1 MALELAAAATGF
13 TSTVL
18 LAAVL
23 RRRGVEEGVAIA
35 DKSWMQNGG
44 GGAEGQ
50 SLSVRRP
57 VVDDSA
63 DGEIGEHGVVWAGMA
78 RRRTAGGEHPV
89 ALPGAYGI
97 NGNQFLALVVNKNAQ
112 MHVIQTGNAEGAD
125 QRVGYLHDLHQ
136 PAEPPDGLVEGE
148 ELGEGD
154 AVFGGS
160 GSQ

>member
-1 MALELAAAATGF
+1 MVAATGF

-35 DKSWMQNGG
+35 GKNWMQNGG
-44 GGAEGQ
+44 GGKEGQ

-57 VVDDSA
+57 VIDDPA
-63 DGEIGEHGVVWAGMA
+63 DGEIGEHGVIGAGMP
-78 RRRTAGGEHPV
+78 RSRTASGENPV
-89 ALPGAYGI
+89 ALSGAYWI
-97 NGNQFLALVVNKNAQ
+97 NSNPFRALVVHKNAQ

-136 PAEPPDGLVEGE
+136 PAEPPDDLVEGE
-148 ELGEGD
+148 ELGEGE
-154 AVFGGS
+154 AVLGGS

>member
-63 DGEIGEHGVVWAGMA
+63 DCEICENGVV
-78 RRRTAGGEHPV
+78 
-89 ALPGAYGI
+89 
-97 NGNQFLALVVNKNAQ
+97 
-112 MHVIQTGNAEGAD
+112 
-125 QRVGYLHDLHQ
+125 
-136 PAEPPDGLVEGE
+136 
-148 ELGEGD
+148 
-154 AVFGGS
+154 
-160 GSQ
+160 

>member
-1 MALELAAAATGF
+1 MVAAAVVAATGF

-35 DKSWMQNGG
+35 GKNWMQNGG
-44 GGAEGQ
+44 GGEEGQ

-57 VVDDSA
+57 VVDDPA

-89 ALPGAYGI
+89 TLPGAYGI
-97 NGNQFLALVVNKNAQ
+97 NGNQFLALVVHKNAQ

-136 PAEPPDGLVEGE
+136 AAGPPEDLVEGE

>member
-1 MALELAAAATGF
+1 MAPELAAAATGF

-57 VVDDSA
+57 VIDDSA

-78 RRRTAGGEHPV
+78 SSRTAGGKDPV
-89 ALPGAYGI
+89 ALSGAYRI
-97 NGNQFLALVVNKNAQ
+97 NSNQFLALVIYKNAQ
-112 MHVIQTGNAEGAD
+112 MHVIQAGNAEGAD

-136 PAEPPDGLVEGE
+136 LAVPPEDFVEGE
-148 ELGEGD
+148 ELGAGD

>member
-78 RRRTAGGEHPV
+78 RRRTASGEDPI
-89 ALPGAYGI
+89 ALSGANWI
-97 NGNQFLALVVNKNAQ
+97 NGNQFLPLVVHKNAQ

-136 PAEPPDGLVEGE
+136 PAEPPDDLVEGE

-154 AVFGGS
+154 AVLGGS

>member
-1 MALELAAAATGF
+1 MVAATGF

-35 DKSWMQNGG
+35 GKNWMQNGG
-44 GGAEGQ
+44 GGKEGQ

-57 VVDDSA
+57 VVDDPA

-78 RRRTAGGEHPV
+78 RSRTAGSKHPI
-89 ALPGAYGI
+89 ALSGANRI
-97 NGNQFLALVVNKNAQ
+97 NRNKFLALVIHKNAQ

>member
-1 MALELAAAATGF
+1 M
-13 TSTVL
+13 
-18 LAAVL
+18 
-23 RRRGVEEGVAIA
+23 
-35 DKSWMQNGG
+35 
-44 GGAEGQ
+44 
-50 SLSVRRP
+50 
-57 VVDDSA
+57 VDDSA

-78 RRRTAGGEHPV
+78 RSRTAGGENPV
-89 ALPGAYGI
+89 ALPGAHGI
-97 NGNQFLALVVNKNAQ
+97 NGNQFLALVVHKNAQ

-148 ELGEGD
+148 ELGEGE

>member
-1 MALELAAAATGF
+1 MVAATGF

-35 DKSWMQNGG
+35 GKNWMQNGG
-44 GGAEGQ
+44 GGKEGQ

-57 VVDDSA
+57 VVDDPA

-78 RRRTAGGEHPV
+78 RSRTAGGEHPV
-89 ALPGAYGI
+89 ALSGANRV
-97 NGNQFLALVVNKNAQ
+97 NGHQFLALVVDKNAQ

>member
-1 MALELAAAATGF
+1 MVAATGF

-35 DKSWMQNGG
+35 GKNWMQNGG
-44 GGAEGQ
+44 GGKEGQ

-57 VVDDSA
+57 VIDDPA
-63 DGEIGEHGVVWAGMA
+63 DGEIGKHGVIWAGMP
-78 RRRTAGGEHPV
+78 RSRTTSCENPV
-89 ALPGAYGI
+89 ALSGAYWI
-97 NGNQFLALVVNKNAQ
+97 NSNQFLALVIHKNAQ

-136 PAEPPDGLVEGE
+136 PAEPPDDLVEGE
-148 ELGEGD
+148 ELGEGG
-154 AVFGGS
+154 AVLGGS

>member
-1 MALELAAAATGF
+1 MVAATGF

-35 DKSWMQNGG
+35 GKNWMQNGG
-44 GGAEGQ
+44 GGKEGQ

-57 VVDDSA
+57 VIDDPA
-63 DGEIGEHGVVWAGMA
+63 DGEIGEHGVIWAGMP
-78 RRRTAGGEHPV
+78 RSRTASGENTV
-89 ALPGAYGI
+89 ALSGAYWI
-97 NGNQFLALVVNKNAQ
+97 NSNQFLALVIHKNAQ

-136 PAEPPDGLVEGE
+136 PAEPPDDLVEGE
-148 ELGEGD
+148 ELGEGG
-154 AVFGGS
+154 AVLGGS

>member
-1 MALELAAAATGF
+1 MVLELAAAATGF

-35 DKSWMQNGG
+35 DKSWMQSGG

-63 DGEIGEHGVVWAGMA
+63 DGEIGEHGVIWAGMA
-78 RRRTAGGEHPV
+78 RSRTAGSKNPI
-89 ALPGAYGI
+89 ALSGANRI
-97 NGNQFLALVVNKNAQ
+97 NSNKFLALVIHKNAQ
-112 MHVIQTGNAEGAD
+112 MHVIQSGNPVGAD
-125 QRVGYLHDLHQ
+125 QRAHHLHDLHQ
-136 PAEPPDGLVEGE
+136 LALPPAGLLG
-148 ELGEGD
+148 LGDGEG
-154 AVFGGS
+154 AEVFGGS

>member
-23 RRRGVEEGVAIA
+23 RRRGVEEGVAITG
-35 DKSWMQNGG
+35 KSWMQNGG

-78 RRRTAGGEHPV
+78 RSRTAGSKHPI
-89 ALPGAYGI
+89 ALSGANRI
-97 NGNQFLALVVNKNAQ
+97 NRNKFLALVIHKNAQ
-112 MHVIQTGNAEGAD
+112 MHVIQARDAVGAN
-125 QRVGYLHDLHQ
+125 QRVGHLHDLHQ
-136 PAEPPDGLVEGE
+136 AAVPPGDFVVGE
-148 ELGEGD
+148 ELGEDGSI
-154 AVFGGS
+154 FGGS

>member
-1 MALELAAAATGF
+1 MAPELAAAATGF

-63 DGEIGEHGVVWAGMA
+63 DGEISEHGVIWAGMA
-78 RRRTAGGEHPV
+78 RSRTAGGENPV
-89 ALPGAYGI
+89 ALPGAHGI
-97 NGNQFLALVVNKNAQ
+97 NGNQFLALVVHKNAQ

>member
-1 MALELAAAATGF
+1 MVRSV
-13 TSTVL
+13 STVL
-18 LAAVL
+18 SGQAWRAAEPLAV
-23 RRRGVEEGVAIA
+23 
-35 DKSWMQNGG
+35 K
-44 GGAEGQ
+44 
-50 SLSVRRP
+50 
-57 VVDDSA
+57 
-63 DGEIGEHGVVWAGMA
+63 
-78 RRRTAGGEHPV
+78 HPV

-97 NGNQFLALVVNKNAQ
+97 NGNQFLALVVHKNAQ

-136 PAEPPDGLVEGE
+136 AAGPPEDFVEGE

>member
-1 MALELAAAATGF
+1 
-13 TSTVL
+13 
-18 LAAVL
+18 
-23 RRRGVEEGVAIA
+23 
-35 DKSWMQNGG
+35 MQNGG

-63 DGEIGEHGVVWAGMA
+63 DGEIGEHGVIWAGMA
-78 RRRTAGGEHPV
+78 RSRTAGSKNPI
-89 ALPGAYGI
+89 ALSGANWV
-97 NGNQFLALVVNKNAQ
+97 NGNKFLALVVHKNAQ

-136 PAEPPDGLVEGE
+136 AAEPPDDLVEGE
-148 ELGEGD
+148 ELGDGD